1 MFFWRRVAPQIPE
14 EGLKPTATPGYTR
27 NFRDLNDLVSRGKSF
42 SGYERNPFY
51 LNLKGRGFSETAA
64 LLGVDYNDDSRAVAV
79 IDWDQDGDLDMWVTN
94 RTAPRIRLLKN
105 NFPRVNPSVAIRLR
119 GNGTTTNRDAI
130 GARLVLSADAQPPQI
145 RTVHA
150 GDGFLSQSSTWSHFG
165 LGPESAD
172 LTLSIAWPGG
182 ATETF
187 SGLKPGARY
196 TITQGQRQLG
206 DPMPTSSPAPPTEPA
221 TTPAAPAAPAAEKA
235 GFWVVNQVPFPKLT
249 CTDDK
254 GGARTTTEFL
264 GKPVLIN
271 LWATWCSPCL
281 KELGML
287 ATHAQDLTAMGATV
301 LALNVDGLALEGSA
315 PDSGAKPE
323 EVLARLGYKLPHG
336 TARQENLA
344 MIEILI
350 EYLTARRAPPS
361 IPTSFL
367 VDAKGYVAAVYLGP
381 VSWEQLSGDLALL
394 NSPPAAQLK
403 RATPRAGRWFADPLN
418 INRESFLG
426 DYATLFAT
434 NGFPEESQR
443 LYALAKPQTGE
454 QTAQEF
460 YNQAKAASQQGLTQQ
475 AVELYQKSIDLDPN
489 YGQALTGLGAMLL
502 LQKKIDEA
510 QPLFE
515 KALSIDP
522 NHATALINL
531 AMIDQARGKPESAL
545 QRLRQVIARNPEYA
559 EAQLNLG
566 SLLASTKQFD
576 EAIKHLSK
584 AVELNPKRE
593 VAHLNLAAALMETQQ
608 FTKAAEHYRA
618 ALQLNPRIPQAYFG
632 LGMVQS
638 REQNHAEAVK
648 SFRQSIEL
656 NGASS
661 RTWTQLGLSLLAL
674 GEKAPAAQ
682 ALAKAI
688 ELDPKNEG
696 AKRALQENNLTAP

>member
-27 NFRDLNDLVSRGKSF
+27 NIRDLNDLVSRGKSF

-51 LNLKGRGFSETAA
+51 LNLKGQGFSETAA

-79 IDWDQDGDLDMWVTN
+79 IDWDHDGDLDMWVTN

-105 NFPRVNPSVAIRLR
+105 NFPRSHSSVAIRLV

-130 GARLVLSADAQPPQI
+130 GARLVLSAGAQPAQI

-150 GDGFLSQSSTWSHFG
+150 GDAFLSQSSAWSHFG
-165 LGPESAD
+165 LGAESGD
-172 LTLSIAWPGG
+172 LTLAVAWPGG

-196 TITQGQRQLG
+196 SITQGQGQLVT
-206 DPMPTSSPAPPTEPA
+206 PMAVSPPA
-221 TTPAAPAAPAAEKA
+221 IPAATPAAPKAEKA

-249 CTDDK
+249 YTDNK
-254 GGARTTTEFL
+254 GAARTTAEFL
-264 GKPVLIN
+264 GKPALIN

-281 KELGML
+281 EELGML
-287 ATHAQDLTAMGATV
+287 AQHAQDLTSMGATV
-301 LALNVDGLALEGSA
+301 LALNVDGLALDGSA

-344 MIEILI
+344 MVEILI

-367 VDAKGYVAAVYLGP
+367 VDAKGQVAAVYLGP

-394 NSPPAAQLK
+394 NASPAAQLK
-403 RATPRAGRWFADPLN
+403 RATPRPGRWFADPLN
-418 INRESFLG
+418 INRESLLG

-443 LYALAKPQTGE
+443 LYALAKPQAGE

-460 YNQAKAASQQGLTQQ
+460 YNQAKAAAQQGLTQQ
-475 AVELYQKSIDLDPN
+475 AMELYQKSIDLDPN

-522 NHATALINL
+522 NHATALVNL

-674 GEKAPAAQ
+674 GEKTAAAQ
-682 ALAKAI
+682 ALAKAV

-696 AKRALQENNLTAP
+696 AKRALQEISPTAP

>member
-27 NFRDLNDLVSRGKSF
+27 NIRDLNDLVSRGKSF

-51 LNLKGRGFSETAA
+51 LNLKGQGFSETAA

-79 IDWDQDGDLDMWVTN
+79 IDWDHDGDLDMWVTN

-105 NFPRVNPSVAIRLR
+105 NFPRSHSSVAIRLI

-130 GARLVLSADAQPPQI
+130 GARLVLSAGAQPAQI

-150 GDGFLSQSSTWSHFG
+150 GDAFLSQSSAWSHFG
-165 LGPESAD
+165 LGAESGD
-172 LTLSIAWPGG
+172 LSLAVAWPGG

-196 TITQGQRQLG
+196 SITQGQGQLVT
-206 DPMPTSSPAPPTEPA
+206 PMAVSPPA
-221 TTPAAPAAPAAEKA
+221 IPAATPAATPAAPKAEKA

-249 CTDDK
+249 YTDHK
-254 GGARTTTEFL
+254 GAARTTAEFL
-264 GKPVLIN
+264 GKPALIN

-281 KELGML
+281 EELGML
-287 ATHAQDLTAMGATV
+287 AQHAQELTSMGATV
-301 LALNVDGLALEGSA
+301 LALNVDGLAVDGSA

-323 EVLARLGYKLPHG
+323 AVLARLGYQLPHG

-344 MIEILI
+344 MVEILI

-367 VDAKGYVAAVYLGP
+367 IDAKGQVAAVYLGP

-394 NSPPAAQLK
+394 NASPAAQLK
-403 RATPRAGRWFADPLN
+403 RATPRPGRWFADPLN
-418 INRESFLG
+418 INRESLLG

-443 LYALAKPQTGE
+443 LYALAKPQAAE

-460 YNQAKAASQQGLTQQ
+460 YNQAKAAAQQGLTQQ
-475 AVELYQKSIDLDPN
+475 AMELYQKSIDLDPN

-522 NHATALINL
+522 NHATALVNL

-608 FTKAAEHYRA
+608 FTKAAERYRA

-648 SFRQSIEL
+648 SFRQSIAL

-674 GEKAPAAQ
+674 GEKTAAAQ
-682 ALAKAI
+682 ALTKAI

-696 AKRALQENNLTAP
+696 AKRALQEISPTAP

>member
-42 SGYERNPFY
+42 SGYERNPLY
-51 LNLKGRGFSETAA
+51 LNLKGKGFSEAAA
-64 LLGVDYNDDSRAVAV
+64 LLGVDYDDDSRAVAV
-79 IDWDQDGDLDMWVTN
+79 IDWDQDGDLDMWITN
-94 RTAPRIRLLKN
+94 RTAPRVRLLKN
-105 NFPRVNPSVAIRLR
+105 NFPHSTASVAVRLI

-130 GARLVLSADAQPPQI
+130 GARLVLSGGSQPAQM
-145 RTVHA
+145 RTVRA
-150 GDGFLSQSSTWSHFG
+150 GDGFLSQSTAWAHFG
-165 LGPESAD
+165 LGPESGEF
-172 LTLSIAWPGG
+172 LLSVAWPAG

-196 TITQGQRQLG
+196 TITQGQGRLG
-206 DPMPTSSPAPPTEPA
+206 DPVPASA
-221 TTPAAPAAPAAEKA
+221 AAPQLVPVAASAAPEPGKS
-235 GFWVVNQVPFPKLT
+235 GFWVVNQVPFPNLS

-254 GGARTTTEFL
+254 GATRTTTEFL
-264 GKPVLIN
+264 GKPVLVN
-271 LWATWCSPCL
+271 LWATWCRPCL
-281 KELGML
+281 EELSVL
-287 ATHAQDLTAMGATV
+287 AKHAQDLAAQGATV
-301 LALNVDGLALEGSA
+301 LALNVDGLALDGSA
-315 PDSGAKPE
+315 PDSGEKPE
-323 EVLARLGYKLPHG
+323 EVLARLGYQLPHG

-367 VDAKGYVAAVYLGP
+367 VDAKGNVAAVYLGP
-381 VSWEQLSGDLALL
+381 ISWEQLSGDLALL

-403 RATPRAGRWFADPLN
+403 RASPRAGRWFADPLN
-418 INRESFLG
+418 INRESYLG

-443 LYALAKPQTGE
+443 LYALAKPRTGE
-454 QTAQEF
+454 QTAQEY
-460 YNQAKAASQQGLTQQ
+460 YNQAKSAAQQGLTEQ
-475 AVELYQKSIDLDPN
+475 AMELYRKSIGLDPN

-502 LQKKIDEA
+502 LQKRMDEA

-522 NHATALINL
+522 NHATALVNL
-531 AMIDQARGKPESAL
+531 AMIDQARGKAESAL

-576 EAIKHLSK
+576 EAIQHLTK

-608 FTKAAEHYRA
+608 FGKAAEHYRS
-618 ALQLNPRIPQAYFG
+618 ALQLNPRIPFAHYG
-632 LGMVQS
+632 LGMVQA
-638 REQNHAEAVK
+638 REQNHADAVQ
-648 SFRQSIEL
+648 SFRKSIEL
-656 NGASS
+656 GGSNS
-661 RTWTQLGLSLLAL
+661 RTFTQLGLSLLAL
-674 GEKAPAAQ
+674 GEKPQAAQ
-682 ALAKAI
+682 ALSRAI
-688 ELDPKNEG
+688 ELDPKNKN
-696 AKRALQENNLTAP
+696 ARRALQENGLTVP